1 MRDKGLSSKDLESS
15 EKRFCVGWELRKKD
29 YRDMTVTQ
37 CVRLG
42 GALMTRRMRPTS
54 STQGHFCMPRPRTE
68 EKEQQDCQLPRLH
81 TVCTPRCSPSVHSS
95 GPTTVSESNQ
105 RWRGYRRRRIKGE
118 ARGSWALRW
127 GVRLYHSPSPFV
139 LLMLTVKYNQDNL
152 Y

>member
-54 STQGHFCMPRPRTE
+54 STQRALLHAQTTHRRKRTARLSVTTATHSLHP
-68 EKEQQDCQLPRLH
+68 KMLSLSAQLWPD
-81 TVCTPRCSPSVHSS
+81 HS
-95 GPTTVSESNQ
+95 E
-105 RWRGYRRRRIKGE
+105 
-118 ARGSWALRW
+118 
-127 GVRLYHSPSPFV
+127 
-139 LLMLTVKYNQDNL
+139 
-152 Y
+152 